1 MENLH
6 FLSKISNLLISE
18 IDTKELA
25 DGIKQLL
32 QQIVPVKRLQIFV
45 FDNVTNTMRDS
56 SNNWSVIPDESEIYK
71 IYENLK
77 DEDFVINSKVN
88 RYVLEIKIFFTKAF
102 NCPIPT

>member
-32 QQIVPVKRLQIFV
+32 QQIVPVKRLQIYV

-56 SNNWSVIPDESEIYK
+56 SNNWSVIPGESEIYK
-71 IYENLK
+71 IYE
-77 DEDFVINSKVN
+77 
-88 RYVLEIKIFFTKAF
+88 KILTNGHFWCITVSGWKMT
-102 NCPIPT
+102 ISHKI

>member
-45 FDNVTNTMRDS
+45 FDNVTNTR
-56 SNNWSVIPDESEIYK
+56 
-71 IYENLK
+71 
-77 DEDFVINSKVN
+77 
-88 RYVLEIKIFFTKAF
+88 
-102 NCPIPT
+102 

>member
-45 FDNVTNTMRDS
+45 FDNVTNTCLLYTSPSPRDCS
-56 SNNWSVIPDESEIYK
+56 
-71 IYENLK
+71 
-77 DEDFVINSKVN
+77 
-88 RYVLEIKIFFTKAF
+88 
-102 NCPIPT
+102 

>member
-32 QQIVPVKRLQIFV
+32 QQIVPVKRLQIYV

-56 SNNWSVIPDESEIYK
+56 SNNWSVIPDESKIYK

-77 DEDFVINSKVN
+77 DEDFVINSK
-88 RYVLEIKIFFTKAF
+88 A
-102 NCPIPT
+102 